1 MPRYFIEV
9 SYKGSGY
16 AGFQIQQNANSI
28 QAEVEKALRIYYRQ
42 QFNLTGS
49 SRTDAGVHALQNF
62 FQFDSDSIIPEGTY
76 NLNAILPPGIVI
88 KGIREVSPSLH
99 CRFNAV
105 AREYSYYIYHTKNP
119 FLQDTAWFYPYPLKI
134 ELLQQAADELFKHTD
149 FTSFSKRNSQTKT
162 NLCQIKTS
170 TWSFENDM
178 LVYTVASNRFL
189 RGMVRALVATMLQVG
204 REKLSVK
211 QFSQIIEAKNCTLAD
226 FSAPAHGLFLKKVLF

>member
-28 QAEVEKALRIYYRQ
+28 QAEVEKALKIYYRRE
-42 QFNLTGS
+42 FSLTGS

-62 FQFDSDSIIPEGTY
+62 FQFDYEGIIEDGSY
-76 NLNAILPPGIVI
+76 NLNAILPSGIVI
-88 KGIREVSPSLH
+88 KGITEVQPSMH
-99 CRFNAV
+99 CRFSAV
-105 AREYSYYIYHTKNP
+105 AREYSYNIYHTKNP
-119 FLQDTAWFYPYPLKI
+119 FLEDRAWFYPFPLNI
-134 ELLQQAADELFKHTD
+134 ELLQAAANELFNHTD

-170 TWSFENDM
+170 NWHLENDI
-178 LVYTVASNRFL
+178 LVYSVSSNRFL

-204 REKLSVK
+204 REKISVN
-211 QFSQIIEAKNCTLAD
+211 QFTQIIQAKNCMLAD
-226 FSAPAHGLFLKKVLF
+226 FSAPAHGLFLKQVQF

>member
-9 SYKGSGY
+9 SYKGTGY

-28 QAEVEKALRIYYRQ
+28 QAEVEKALKIYYRH

-62 FQFDSDSIIPEGTY
+62 FQFDSDVNIDDSSY
-76 NLNAILPPGIVI
+76 NLNAILPAGIVI
-88 KGIREVSPSLH
+88 KGIKEVTPALH
-99 CRFNAV
+99 CRFSAV
-105 AREYSYYIYHTKNP
+105 SREYAYYIYNAKNP
-119 FLQDTAWFYPYPLKI
+119 FLQDTAWFYPFPLEI
-134 ELLQQAADELFKHTD
+134 DLLQQAAKELLKYTD

-162 NLCQIKTS
+162 NLCQLKTS
-170 TWSFENDM
+170 NWSFENGI
-178 LVYTVASNRFL
+178 LVYNVAANRFL

-204 REKLSVK
+204 RGKLSLN

-226 FSAPAHGLFLKKVLF
+226 FSAPAHGLFLKQVQF